1 MPSDAASSNLSEG
14 NVGVA
19 KNMPITAQNTANWVT
34 RGLVSTQYCC
44 TRDSGAAVWVGA
56 EVLDMVV

>member
-1 MPSDAASSNLSEG
+1 LGEG